1 LEVVIYFVGIA
12 ISITTLICFFI
23 LCSNISKIRKSP
35 LSEYDE
41 YVIHKKIGDKEK
53 TYYHLQRSFI
63 LSDASDKINTR

>member
-1 LEVVIYFVGIA
+1 M
-12 ISITTLICFFI
+12 
-23 LCSNISKIRKSP
+23 SP